1 MEELN
6 QWFEKG
12 LSRYAYIHS
21 MQVNQENL
29 LKIYNSFHLD
39 PFEKESL
46 QLLQPKKYRALII
59 TADWCGDAMVNLPI
73 FMRIADEALIETR
86 YFIRDDHLELM
97 DQYLTNGTARSIPII
112 VLIDQDGKEVMRWGP
127 RAPELEEFVSK
138 KKAQLPEKENE
149 GYEAAFKQFVK
160 DMTNTYTEDHTS
172 WDWIKNDLLKAL
184 QKTV

>member
-1 MEELN
+1 MEDLN

-21 MQVNQENL
+21 MQVKQENL

-46 QLLQPKKYRALII
+46 QSLQPKKYRALII

-112 VLIDQDGKEVMRWGP
+112 VVIDQDGNEVMKWGP
-127 RAPELEEFVSK
+127 RAPELEELVAER
-138 KKAQLPEKENE
+138 KAKLPEKESLDF
-149 GYEAAFKQFVK
+149 EAAFKQFANE
-160 DMTNTYTEDHTS
+160 MGETYTQDQTS
-172 WDWIKNDLLKAL
+172 LGLD
-184 QKTV
+184 